1 MQRKK
6 PESTTEYHKAETEK
20 GPENAKKRGAQGQ
33 ETDMQGQE
41 PNVQGQELR
50 ESGTPK
56 NIKRLLIWFALL
68 VAGMLLCVALLVAYV
83 DPFFHYH
90 KPLEGF
96 PYQVDNQLSQ
106 NPGMAKHMEYDSVL
120 LGSSMTVNFN
130 TRWFQELMGL
140 NTLKLSYSAAYP
152 KDQANI
158 MEIVFDSD
166 HEVKQV
172 FLGIDVITYTGG
184 VEETKYPI
192 PEYLYD
198 EKPVNDIYYLL
209 NKDVLLNYIL
219 RPIADPEPTD
229 LATMYA
235 SWWTEEY
242 YNKDW
247 VLLNYAEPAVAE
259 EETNPADFVGRAKL
273 NLETNICPFIEA
285 NPDTEFVIFFPP
297 YSILFWNNVLRENH
311 LEATMEEYRFIANHL
326 NAYDNVEL
334 YFFPDRE
341 DIVLDLNN
349 YADYSHYHPKFN
361 RFMAECFADGTGIVK
376 KDAGLPAD
384 ASPEKEKRYEKA
396 CTIDAYLEHM
406 RKMVAD
412 FDFEALLNR

>member
-1 MQRKK
+1 MQKDVLMQENLQEK
-6 PESTTEYHKAETEK
+6 TEY
-20 GPENAKKRGAQGQ
+20 GKKNPFRRMA
-33 ETDMQGQE
+33 
-41 PNVQGQELR
+41 VLF
-50 ESGTPK
+50 GT
-56 NIKRLLIWFALL
+56 AVL
-68 VAGMLLCVALLVAYV
+68 VMLLAVGALVVFV

-90 KPLEGF
+90 KPLAGF

-130 TRWFQELMGL
+130 TNWFAELMGL
-140 NTLKLSYSAAYP
+140 KTLKLSYSAAYP

-166 HEVKQV
+166 HEVKRV

-198 EKPVNDIYYLL
+198 DKLLNDISYVF

-242 YNKDW
+242 YSTDW
-247 VLLNYAEPAVAE
+247 VLLNYYEPEQVAE
-259 EETNPADFVGRAKL
+259 ETPADDYIPRTAL
-273 NLETNICPFIEA
+273 NLDKNICPFIEA
-285 NPDTEFVIFFPP
+285 NPETEFVIFFPP

-311 LEATMEEYRFIANHL
+311 LEATIEEYRYIAERL
-326 NAYDNVEL
+326 NAYDNVEM

-349 YADYSHYHPKFN
+349 YADYSHYHPDFN
-361 RFMAECFADGTGIVK
+361 RFMAECFVDGTGLVSK
-376 KDAGLPAD
+376 ENGLPEYATLD
-384 ASPEKEKRYEKA
+384 QKKRYENAK
-396 CTIDAYLEHM
+396 TIDSYLTHM
-406 RKMVAD
+406 RKIVAAYD
-412 FDFEALLNR
+412 FDKLLSRE